1 MTEIKDDMPRDELE
15 EEVFKRLRIG
25 RPSDI
30 AIIRDAIKLKPTNEL
45 EDILKR
51 MKEAG
56 R

>member
-1 MTEIKDDMPRDELE
+1 MQRAQLE
-15 EEVFKRLRIG
+15 EEVYQRLLVTRA
-25 RPSDI
+25 SDEP
-30 AIIRDAIKLKPTNEL
+30 IIRDALKLKTNAEL